1 MEINDIVTDGSCF
14 DPNPVKTLGQGRQI
28 GPLIRRSCFSTFIE
42 NAKVRISVEKPL
54 MTKLDEM

>member
-1 MEINDIVTDGSCF
+1 MEINDITGSLMGA
-14 DPNPVKTLGQGRQI
+14 VLILILGQGKQI

-54 MTKLDEM
+54 MTKSDEM